1 MSLIIRSICSFALR
15 FCKMAIQQPKV
26 ATSTENATTTSFSRL
41 CPKTETFQTFM
52 SAIKIIYYQDIILIS
67 K

>member
-15 FCKMAIQQPKV
+15 FCKIAIQQPTV

-52 SAIKIIYYQDIILIS
+52 LAIQIIYYQDIILIS